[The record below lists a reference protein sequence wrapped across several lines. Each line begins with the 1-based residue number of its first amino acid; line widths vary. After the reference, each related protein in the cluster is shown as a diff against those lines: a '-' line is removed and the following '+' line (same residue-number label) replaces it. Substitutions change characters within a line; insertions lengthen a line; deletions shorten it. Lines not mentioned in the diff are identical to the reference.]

1 MIAWQPGCVGW
12 AMIIASPFVGS
23 FLGVA
28 IMRIPA
34 GRQILWGRSTCDRC
48 GTPLTALDLVPVLS
62 WIIQRGR
69 CRHCG
74 AKLSLFYPLI
84 ELTAIAVALVAAVLA
99 RGQFIA
105 AATFGGWLV
114 LAIAGIAWRRRAGLR

>member
-1 MIAWQPGCVGW
+1 
-12 AMIIASPFVGS
+12 MIIASPFVGS

-34 GRQILWGRSTCDRC
+34 ARQILWGRSTCDRC

-62 WIIQRGR
+62 WIVLRGR

-74 AKLSLFYPLI
+74 ARLSLFYPLI
-84 ELTAIAVALVAAVLA
+84 ELAAIAVALISAVLA
-99 RGQFIA
+99 RGPSIA
-105 AATFGGWLV
+105 AAALGGWLA
-114 LAIAGIAWRRRAGLR
+114 LAIAGIAWRCRPGLR